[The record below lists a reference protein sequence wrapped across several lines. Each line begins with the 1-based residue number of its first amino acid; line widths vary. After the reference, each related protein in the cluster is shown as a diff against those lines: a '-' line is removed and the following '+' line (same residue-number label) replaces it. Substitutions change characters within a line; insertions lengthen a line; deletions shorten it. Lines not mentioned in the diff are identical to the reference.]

1 MFIIAGA
8 ANNILLD
15 PVKHGLELMNR
26 NILFAPDYVINAGG
40 LINVANEIEGYDEV
54 KVKTDTEKIYDTL
67 LNIYVMSENEKIP
80 TVEASD
86 KLAQQII
93 DKKKL
98 ELHKI

>member
-1 MFIIAGA
+1 
-8 ANNILLD
+8 
-15 PVKHGLELMNR
+15 
-26 NILFAPDYVINAGG
+26 
-40 LINVANEIEGYDEV
+40 
-54 KVKTDTEKIYDTL
+54 
-67 LNIYVMSENEKIP
+67 MSENEKIP